1 MISPDSPLEEPRM
14 HEGRFVFAQLMDF
27 LPRYEFNKCVERYRG
42 NHRARTFSCYDQ
54 FLTMAFAQL
63 ANRESLRDIEI
74 CLKAMED
81 KLYHVG
87 FRCNIAKSTIA
98 DASEKRDSRIFSDFA
113 QVLIRTAKE
122 LYAGDEFGVDL
133 DNTVYALD
141 SSTIDLC
148 LALFPWAK
156 FRRRKGGIKLHALL
170 DLRGNLPSTVIIT
183 HAKVHDVNILD
194 ELAIKPGAIYI
205 MDRAYLDFERLY
217 RLDQS
222 KAYFVTRTK
231 SNFDFHRLYSH
242 KSEKHLGVQCD
253 QTITLGGFYARKHY
267 PEKLRRVRYFDS
279 EKNKR
284 LVFLTNNFELPPL
297 MIAKL
302 YQQRWQVELFF
313 KWIKQHLRIKS
324 FFGTTENAV
333 KTQIWIAIS
342 IYLLV
347 AIIKKRLGLQES
359 LYTILQILSL
369 TLFEKTPILQALLD
383 NKYKKPGGDGRR
395 QLDLFDF

>member
-1 MISPDSPLEEPRM
+1 
-14 HEGRFVFAQLMDF
+14 
-27 LPRYEFNKCVERYRG
+27 
-42 NHRARTFSCYDQ
+42 
-54 FLTMAFAQL
+54 
-63 ANRESLRDIEI
+63 
-74 CLKAMED
+74 MED
-81 KLYHVG
+81 KLYHIG

-98 DASEKRDSRIFSDFA
+98 DANEKRDSRIFSDFA

-122 LYAGDEFGVDL
+122 LYAGDELGVDL

-156 FRRRKGGIKLHALL
+156 FRRRKGGIKLHTLL

-194 ELAIKPGAIYI
+194 ELTLEPGAIYL
-205 MDRAYLDFERLY
+205 MDRAYVDFTRLY

-222 KAYFVTRTK
+222 KAFFVTRTK
-231 SNFDFHRLYSH
+231 RNFDFHRVHSH
-242 KSEKHLGVQCD
+242 KIEKSTGVQCN
-253 QTITLGGFYARKHY
+253 QTIALDGFYAKQNY
-267 PEKLRRVRYFDS
+267 PDKLRRVRYFDKK
-279 EKNKR
+279 KNKR
-284 LVFLTNNFELPPL
+284 FVFLTNNFDLPPL
-297 MIAKL
+297 VIAQL

-369 TLFEKTPILQALLD
+369 TLFEKTPILQVISN
-383 NKYKKPGGDGRR
+383 NKYKNREHDGCR

>member
-1 MISPDSPLEEPRM
+1 M
-14 HEGRFVFAQLMDF
+14 HEGRFVFAQLMDS
-27 LPRYEFNKCVERYRG
+27 LPRYEFNNCVERYRG
-42 NHRARTFSCYDQ
+42 NHRIRKFSCYDR
-54 FLTMAFAQL
+54 FLTMVFAQL
-63 ANRESLRDIEI
+63 AHRESLRDIEI
-74 CLKAMED
+74 CLRSMDE

-87 FRCNIAKSTIA
+87 FRCKIAKSTIA
-98 DASEKRDSRIFSDFA
+98 DANEKRDSRIFSDFA
-113 QVLIRTAKE
+113 LVLIQTAKR
-122 LYAGDEFGVDL
+122 LYADEDFAVDL

-156 FRRRKGGIKLHALL
+156 FRRRKGGIKLHTLL

-183 HAKVHDVNILD
+183 HAKIHDVKILD
-194 ELAIKPGAIYI
+194 RLAVEPGAIYV

-217 RLDQS
+217 RLHQS

-231 SNFDFHRLYSH
+231 CNFDFKRLYSH
-242 KSEKHLGVQCD
+242 KVEKSTGVQCD
-253 QTITLGGFYARKHY
+253 QTIALKGFYAKKHY
-267 PEKLRRVRYFDS
+267 PEKLRRVRYYDL

-284 LVFLTNNFELPPL
+284 IVFLTNNFELPPFT
-297 MIAKL
+297 IAEL

-342 IYLLV
+342 IYVLV
-347 AIIKKRLGLQES
+347 AIIKKRLRIDES

-369 TLFEKTPILQALLD
+369 TLFEKTPILQVISN
-383 NKYKKPGGDGRR
+383 NKYKNLKDDGCK
-395 QLDLFDF
+395 QLELFDF